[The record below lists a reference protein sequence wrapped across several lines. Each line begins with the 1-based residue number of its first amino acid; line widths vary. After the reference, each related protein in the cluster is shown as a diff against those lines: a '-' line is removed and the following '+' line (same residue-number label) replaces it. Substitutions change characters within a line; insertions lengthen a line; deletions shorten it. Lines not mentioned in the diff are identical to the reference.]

1 MTLLRQ
7 RLYNRRAMIGVVASL
22 CLLFHVLLPSLVNL
36 ALVPR
41 LLYMP
46 THCPSSATQ
55 NPAVHAANKQFPLSA
70 SHAATHTATHT
81 DSHSVTHSNI
91 TGMHHGVAKQQNH
104 QQRHFQQHLGQQHY
118 AIHHSNNNHQN
129 HTRSSADVVSLLFS
143 SVEVKQIIDQAQQ
156 LMKHC
161 PLCSHGLEGA
171 VLVPLL
177 VLLLLVILRLFAPV
191 QRVFAGWSRQQHIQ
205 RIRYSWPYKHG
216 PPLAL

>member
-7 RLYNRRAMIGVVASL
+7 RLYNRRTIIGVVASL

-55 NPAVHAANKQFPLSA
+55 NAAVHAANKQFPLSA
-70 SHAATHTATHT
+70 SHAATHTA
-81 DSHSVTHSNI
+81 SHFVTHANI
-91 TGMHHGVAKQQNH
+91 TGMHHGVAKQQS
-104 QQRHFQQHLGQQHY
+104 HFQQHLHQQKTKHSQQHY
-118 AIHHSNNNHQN
+118 AIHHSNNHHQH